1 MLGEMLAGFA
11 AAKPSDSP
19 PPMPD
24 APKPLR
30 NRWKFPAALIGVLLV
45 VAVVARWWLGPQVV
59 AETLQRRDLV
69 QSVVASGRVETAHR
83 VEVGAQIT
91 ATVMRVPVA
100 EGQTVK
106 AGDVL
111 IELES
116 TEQRAIAQQ
125 AQIELA
131 QAQTRLRQ
139 LIEVQMPVAEQGVR
153 QAQATLDN
161 ASSMWRRQQELFG
174 QGFIGEAA
182 LDDSRKALALADA
195 QQQPAQKQLESL
207 RAGGGEREFTA
218 AAVVQARAGAEA
230 ARARAAYSVIRAP
243 VAGTLIGRNVEPGD
257 VVQSGKVLMT
267 LSPDGP
273 TQLVAEIDERNL
285 RLLALGQPALAS
297 ADAYPQQRFGAKL
310 VYINPAINAQTG
322 AVEVK
327 LDVVSPPL
335 ALTQDMTV
343 SVDIEVA
350 QRHGALLLPVGALSD
365 SAGPEAADGSVLRI
379 EAGRAVRRPVRL
391 GLRSGG
397 WAEVLEGL
405 SVGDRVVAAP
415 AAVASGSRVRA
426 IAPAALP

>member
-1 MLGEMLAGFA
+1 MLGEMLTGFA
-11 AAKPSDSP
+11 EAKPSDPP

-24 APKPLR
+24 APKPFR

-45 VAVVARWWLGPQVV
+45 LAVVARWWLGPQVV

-125 AQIELA
+125 AQIALA

-139 LIEVQMPVAEQGVR
+139 LNEVQMPVAEQALR

-195 QQQPAQKQLESL
+195 QRQSAQKQLDTL

-230 ARARAAYSVIRAP
+230 ASARAAYSVIRAP

-257 VVQSGKVLMT
+257 VVQAGKVLMT

-322 AVEVK
+322 AVQVK
-327 LDVVSPPL
+327 LDVAAPPL

-379 EAGRAVRRPVRL
+379 EAGRAVRRTVRL

-397 WAEVLEGL
+397 WVEVLEGL
-405 SVGDRVVAAP
+405 SMGDRVVAAP
-415 AAVASGSRVRA
+415 AAVAPGSRVRA

>member
-1 MLGEMLAGFA
+1 MPDTP
-11 AAKPSDSP
+11 KPS
-19 PPMPD
+19 
-24 APKPLR
+24 R
-30 NRWKFPAALIGVLLV
+30 HRWKFLSALLV
-45 VAVVARWWLGPQVV
+45 ALLAAAGAARWWVGPQVV

-91 ATVMRVPVA
+91 ATVVNVPVA
-100 EGQTVK
+100 DGQAVK
-106 AGDVL
+106 AGEVL

-116 TEQRAIAQQ
+116 TEQRAIVEQ
-125 AQIELA
+125 AQIALA

-139 LIEVQMPVAEQGVR
+139 LNEVQVPVAEQALR

-161 ASSMWRRQQELFG
+161 ASAMWRRQQELFG

-182 LDDSRKALALADA
+182 LDDSRKAFELADA
-195 QQQPAQKQLESL
+195 QRQSAQKQLDTL

-230 ARARAAYSVIRAP
+230 ARARAAYAVIRAP

-285 RLLALGQPALAS
+285 RLLALGQQALAS
-297 ADAYPQQRFGAKL
+297 ADAYPQARFAARL
-310 VYINPAINAQTG
+310 VYINPGINAQTG

-350 QRHGALLLPVGALSD
+350 QRHGALLLPVGALSE
-365 SAGPEAADGSVLRI
+365 SAGPEATDGAVLRI
-379 EAGRAVRRPVRL
+379 EGGRAVRRPVRL

-415 AAVASGSRVRA
+415 AGVAPGSRVCA
-426 IAPAALP
+426 VAPAALP

>member
-1 MLGEMLAGFA
+1 
-11 AAKPSDSP
+11 
-19 PPMPD
+19 MPD
-24 APKPLR
+24 TPHPTR
-30 NRWKFPAALIGVLLV
+30 PRWKFLGVLLAALL
-45 VAVVARWWLGPQVV
+45 VAALAARWWLGPQVA

-100 EGQTVK
+100 EGQVVK

-125 AQIELA
+125 AQIALA

-139 LIEVQMPVAEQGVR
+139 LREVQVPVAEQSLR
-153 QAQATLDN
+153 QAQASLDN
-161 ASSMWRRQQELFG
+161 ASAMWRRQQALFG

-182 LDDSRKALALADA
+182 LDDSRKAFELADA
-195 QQQPAQKQLESL
+195 QRQSAQKQLDTL
-207 RAGGGEREFTA
+207 RDGGGEHEFTA
-218 AAVVQARAGAEA
+218 AAVVQARAGADA
-230 ARARAAYSVIRAP
+230 ARARAAYTVIRAP

-285 RLLALGQPALAS
+285 RLLALGQAALAS
-297 ADAYPQQRFGAKL
+297 ADAYPQTRFAARL
-310 VYINPAINAQTG
+310 VYINPGINAQTG
-322 AVEVK
+322 AVQVK
-327 LDVVSPPL
+327 LDVAAPPL

-350 QRHGALLLPVGALSD
+350 QRHGALLLPVSALSD
-365 SAGPEAADGSVLRI
+365 SAGPDSADGSVLRI

-405 SVGDRVVAAP
+405 SEGDRVVAAP
-415 AAVASGSRVRA
+415 TGVEPGSRVRA
-426 IAPAALP
+426 VAPAALP

>member
-1 MLGEMLAGFA
+1 M
-11 AAKPSDSP
+11 PVTPNP
-19 PPMPD
+19 P
-24 APKPLR
+24 R
-30 NRWKFPAALIGVLLV
+30 HRWKFLSALLAALLV
-45 VAVVARWWLGPQVV
+45 AAIAARWWLGPQVA

-91 ATVMRVPVA
+91 ATVVHVPVA

-116 TEQRAIAQQ
+116 TEQRAIVEQ
-125 AQIELA
+125 AQIALA

-139 LIEVQMPVAEQGVR
+139 LTEVQVPVAEQALR
-153 QAQATLDN
+153 QAQASLDN
-161 ASSMWRRQQELFG
+161 ASAMLKRQQELFG

-182 LDDSRKALALADA
+182 LDDSRKAFELADA
-195 QQQPAQKQLESL
+195 QRQSAQKQLDTL
-207 RAGGGEREFTA
+207 RAGGGEREFTV

-230 ARARAAYSVIRAP
+230 ARARAAYAVIRAP

-257 VVQSGKVLMT
+257 VVQFGKVLMT

-297 ADAYPQQRFGAKL
+297 ADAYPQARFAARL
-310 VYINPAINAQTG
+310 VYINPGINAQTG
-322 AVEVK
+322 AVQVK
-327 LDVVSPPL
+327 LDVAAPPL

-350 QRHGALLLPVGALSD
+350 QRHGALLLPVGALSE
-365 SAGPEAADGSVLRI
+365 SAGPEATDGSVLRI
-379 EAGRAVRRPVRL
+379 EGGRAVRRPVRL

-405 SVGDRVVAAP
+405 SAGDRVVAAP
-415 AAVASGSRVRA
+415 TGVAPGSRVRA
-426 IAPAALP
+426 IAPIALP

>member
-1 MLGEMLAGFA
+1 MLGEMLTGFA
-11 AAKPSDSP
+11 EAKPSDPP

-45 VAVVARWWLGPQVV
+45 LAVVARWWLGPQVV

-91 ATVMRVPVA
+91 ATVAYVPVA

-125 AQIELA
+125 AQIALA

-139 LIEVQMPVAEQGVR
+139 LNEVQMPVAEQALR

-195 QQQPAQKQLESL
+195 QRQSAQKQLDTL

-230 ARARAAYSVIRAP
+230 ASARAAYSVIRAP

-257 VVQSGKVLMT
+257 VVQAGKVLMT

-322 AVEVK
+322 AVQVK
-327 LDVVSPPL
+327 LDVAAPPL

-379 EAGRAVRRPVRL
+379 EAGRAVRRTVRL

-397 WAEVLEGL
+397 WVEVLEGL
-405 SVGDRVVAAP
+405 SMGDRVVAAP
-415 AAVASGSRVRA
+415 AAVAPGSRVRA